1 MTCLNNANEKYCAV
15 GMGLGGVC
23 PIIEAILP
31 KNHVKMGFCN
41 VFVYGCISVLV
52 YERVHLSGETQGGGY
67 VRDTLL
73 SKI

>member
-15 GMGLGGVC
+15 GMDPGGVC
-23 PIIEAILP
+23 PITEAILP
-31 KNHVKMGFCN
+31 KKHVKIGFRSI
-41 VFVYGCISVLV
+41 FVHGHISVLV
-52 YERVHLSGETQGGGY
+52 YERVHITRKTQGPFH